1 MGSEAMSPHVMKK
14 LAKPML
20 FAAAIIWG
28 TSFFVMKNAL
38 DVIPV
43 FYLLAIRFTAGAVL
57 LAAVCWKKWAGFTRD
72 YLWRGAVIG
81 AFLFLAYS
89 VQTFGLDRT
98 TPSKNAFLT
107 AVYCV
112 IVPFLYW
119 AAARRRP
126 DRYNILAALLCV
138 TGVGLVSLDGD
149 LSVNAGDVL
158 TLICAFFYAAHIV
171 AVAKVSPEKDIYL
184 LTVFQFA
191 FAALYAWA
199 GGALFENFPAQAF
212 LAPAVCLPMAYLCVM
227 ATTVALLFQNVGQV
241 WSDPASAS
249 VILSLESVFGVISSV
264 LFYGDL
270 VTLPMAVGFACIFV
284 AVVCEE
290 PVTREQA
297 AVMLTAVYQYR
308 NEDNR
313 KAFLLWVALY
323 GRDNDLNDD
332 SNLTEQQASN
342 MLAGIYHKLDTV
354 ISSVG
359 AKEFADDGEI
369 SDWAKNSVYFMEKNG
384 IITGVGGD
392 RFDPQ
397 ADIQAQAALVMSVQ
411 MLQKLG

>member
-1 MGSEAMSPHVMKK
+1 MSPKTMKL

-20 FAAAIIWG
+20 FATAIIWG

-184 LTVFQFA
+184 LTVLQFT

-212 LAPAVCLPMAYLCVM
+212 LDPAVCLPMAYLCVM

-241 WSDPASAS
+241 RSDPASAS

-284 AVVCEE
+284 AVVCSE
-290 PVTREQA
+290 TKFSF
-297 AVMLTAVYQYR
+297 LTA
-308 NEDNR
+308 
-313 KAFLLWVALY
+313 
-323 GRDNDLNDD
+323 GR
-332 SNLTEQQASN
+332 Q
-342 MLAGIYHKLDTV
+342 
-354 ISSVG
+354 
-359 AKEFADDGEI
+359 KE
-369 SDWAKNSVYFMEKNG
+369 
-384 IITGVGGD
+384 
-392 RFDPQ
+392 RR
-397 ADIQAQAALVMSVQ
+397 
-411 MLQKLG
+411 